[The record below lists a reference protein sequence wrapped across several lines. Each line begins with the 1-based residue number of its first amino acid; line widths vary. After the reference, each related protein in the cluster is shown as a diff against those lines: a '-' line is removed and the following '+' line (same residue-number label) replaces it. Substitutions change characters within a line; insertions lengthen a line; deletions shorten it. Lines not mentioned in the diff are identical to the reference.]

1 MSDAQQTMALL
12 FWLSLLLLAYVYVGY
27 PLIAALRARL
37 CPRPPAA
44 GHFEPSVT
52 IVVVAHNEEHR
63 IAARLD
69 NLLAIDYPRE
79 KLEIRVASDGSTDRT
94 VVRAHA
100 YESARIIVKAFRQ
113 RRGKAAVLNDIVPTA
128 TGEIVVMAD
137 ARQQFDRN
145 ALRALVANF
154 ADEQV
159 GAVSGELMMTAGE
172 GAAVGK
178 GVGFYWR
185 YEKFIRR
192 QESRANSTVGAT
204 GAIYAIRRTLFAPIP
219 DDTLLDDVLIP
230 LRMVKA
236 GYRVVFEPGARAYDT
251 ASVTAKQE
259 FVRKV
264 RTIAGTFQLFAREAW
279 LANPRRNPIW
289 FEALSHKGLRLL
301 MPVLQAAAL
310 AANVALAHEPIYGVV
325 LAGQGMF
332 YAAALGGCSRQTRRF
347 GFVVTVPYTMCLLSW
362 ATVVGFVQFTTR
374 RQKATW
380 ERVVVAPSFPSVPLV
395 SPRSSSLRLPSWS
408 FLRRSSRA

>member
-1 MSDAQQTMALL
+1 MTFV
-12 FWLSLLLLAYVYVGY
+12 FWISVLLLAYVFVGY

-37 CPRPPAA
+37 WPKPSAA
-44 GHFEPSVT
+44 GRCEPTVT
-52 IVVVAHNEEHR
+52 IVVVAHNEEDR
-63 IAARLD
+63 ITARLD
-69 NLLAIDYPRE
+69 NLLALDYPRE

-94 VVRAHA
+94 VARARG
-100 YESARIIVKAFRQ
+100 YESARIIVEAFRR
-113 RRGKAAVLNDIVPTA
+113 RRGKAAVLNDTVPTA

-137 ARQQFDRN
+137 ARQQFDRG

-154 ADEQV
+154 ADERV
-159 GAVSGELMMTAGE
+159 GAVSGELMMTAGV
-172 GAAVGK
+172 GAAVGE

-204 GAIYAIRRTLFAPIP
+204 GAIYAIRRALFEPIP

-236 GYRVVFEPGARAYDT
+236 GYRVVFEPGARAYDA
-251 ASVTAKQE
+251 ASATAKQE

-279 LANPRRNPIW
+279 LFNPRRNPVW
-289 FEALSHKGLRLL
+289 FEALSHKGVRLL

-310 AANVALAHEPIYGVV
+310 TANTALAREPMYAAL
-325 LAGQGMF
+325 LAGQMMV

-362 ATVVGFVQFTTR
+362 ATVVGFVQFATR

-380 ERVVVAPSFPSVPLV
+380 ERVVVAPSFPSVPLASQR
-395 SPRSSSLRLPSWS
+395 SPSLRLPSLP

>member
-1 MSDAQQTMALL
+1 MTFTLWFTL
-12 FWLSLLLLAYVYVGY
+12 FLLAYVFVGY

-37 CPRPPAA
+37 WPKPPTT
-44 GHFEPSVT
+44 GRCEPTVT
-52 IVVVAHNEEHR
+52 IVVVAHNEEDR

-69 NLLAIDYPRE
+69 NLLALEYPRE
-79 KLEIRVASDGSTDRT
+79 KLDIRVASDGSTDHT
-94 VVRAHA
+94 VARARS
-100 YESARIIVKAFRQ
+100 YESARVVVNAFHQ
-113 RRGKAAVLNDIVPTA
+113 RRGKAAVLNDVVPRA
-128 TGEIVVMAD
+128 TGQIVVMAD
-137 ARQQFDRN
+137 ARQRFAPD

-154 ADEQV
+154 ADETV
-159 GAVSGELMMTAGE
+159 GAVSGELMMTTGD
-172 GAAVGK
+172 GASVGK

-192 QESRANSTVGAT
+192 LESRANSTVGAT
-204 GAIYAIRRTLFAPIP
+204 GAIYAVRRALFERIP
-219 DDTLLDDVLIP
+219 TDTLLDDVLIP

-236 GYRVVFEPGARAYDT
+236 GYRVVFEPAARAYDT
-251 ASVTAKQE
+251 ASATAKQE

-264 RTIAGTFQLFAREAW
+264 RTIAGTFQLFARETW
-279 LANPRRNPIW
+279 LFDPRGNRVW

-310 AANVALAHEPIYGVV
+310 AANIALVQEPMYAAL

-332 YAAALGGCSRQTRRF
+332 YVAALCGCSRQTRRL
-347 GFVVTVPYTMCLLSW
+347 GFIITVPYTMCLLSW
-362 ATVVGFVQFTTR
+362 ATAVGFVQFATR

-380 ERVVVAPSFPSVPLV
+380 ARVDVGLVSPSLPLV
-395 SPRSSSLRLPSWS
+395 SPRWSSLRLPSLS

>member
-1 MSDAQQTMALL
+1 MTEMILL
-12 FWLSLLLLAYVYVGY
+12 FWLSLFLLAYVFVGY

-37 CPRPPAA
+37 RPKPPAA
-44 GHFEPSVT
+44 GRCEPAVT
-52 IVVVAHNEEHR
+52 IVVVAHNEEDR
-63 IAARLD
+63 IAARID
-69 NLLAIDYPRE
+69 NLLALDYPRE

-94 VVRAHA
+94 VVRARV
-100 YESARIIVKAFRQ
+100 YESARVIVKAFHQ
-113 RRGKAAVLNDIVPTA
+113 RRGKAAVLNDTVPTA

-137 ARQQFDRN
+137 ARQRFDRD

-154 ADEQV
+154 ADGRV

-192 QESRANSTVGAT
+192 QESRSNSTVGAT
-204 GAIYAIRRTLFAPIP
+204 GAIYAIRRTLFEPIP

-230 LRMVKA
+230 LRIVKA
-236 GYRVVFEPGARAYDT
+236 GYRVVFEPAARAYDT
-251 ASVTAKQE
+251 ASATAKQE

-279 LANPRRNPIW
+279 LFNPRRNPVW
-289 FEALSHKGLRLL
+289 FEALSHKGVRLL
-301 MPVLQAAAL
+301 MPVLQGAAL
-310 AANVALAHEPIYGVV
+310 AANIALAREPVYTVL
-325 LAGQGMF
+325 LAGQMMF
-332 YAAALGGCSRQTRRF
+332 YAAALGGCSRQTRRV
-347 GFVVTVPYTMCLLSW
+347 GFVVTVPYTMCLLSG
-362 ATVVGFVQFTTR
+362 ATVVGFLQFATR

-380 ERVVVAPSFPSVPLV
+380 ERIEVSRPSAPLA
-395 SPRSSSLRLPSWS
+395 SPRSSSLRLPSLP